1 MAIYAYALIG
11 LIVGI
16 LARIALPPT
25 RSVGFV
31 SSALLGGVGGI
42 IGALLSSIFLPVGL
56 TTGIHPLGVVMAIV
70 VSALVSIGLIVG
82 TRNRR
87 FA

>member
-16 LARIALPPT
+16 LARIALPAS
-25 RSVGFV
+25 RSVGLIG
-31 SSALLGGVGGI
+31 SALLGALGGVV
-42 IGALLSSIFLPVGL
+42 GALLSSIFAPVSV
-56 TTGIHPLGVVMAIV
+56 TTRMEPLAIV
-70 VSALVSIGLIVG
+70 VAIIFAALVSIGVIVG
-82 TRNRR
+82 TRNRT

>member
-11 LIVGI
+11 IIVGI

-31 SSALLGGVGGI
+31 GSALLGGVGGI
-42 IGALLSSIFLPVGL
+42 IGALLSSVFAPGGVTSHIQ
-56 TTGIHPLGVVMAIV
+56 PLGVVVAIV
-70 VSALVSIGLIVG
+70 FAALVSIGVIVG

>member
-1 MAIYAYALIG
+1 MAIYAFALIG

-16 LARIALPPT
+16 LARIALPAS
-25 RSVGFV
+25 RSVGLV
-31 SSALLGGVGGI
+31 GSALLGALGGVV
-42 IGALLSSIFLPVGL
+42 GALISSIFVPLGA
-56 TTGIHPLGVVMAIV
+56 TTSMHPLPIVMSIV
-70 VSALVSIGLIVG
+70 VSALVSIGVIVG

>member
-11 LIVGI
+11 IIVGI

-25 RSVGFV
+25 RTVGFV
-31 SSALLGGVGGI
+31 GSALLGGVGGI
-42 IGALLSSIFLPVGL
+42 IGALFSSIFAPVGITSTL
-56 TTGIHPLGVVMAIV
+56 HPLGVVVAIIF
-70 VSALVSIGLIVG
+70 SALVSIGLIVG
-82 TRNRR
+82 TRNRN

>member
-16 LARIALPPT
+16 LARIALPAS
-25 RSVGFV
+25 RSVGLIG
-31 SSALLGGVGGI
+31 SALLGALGGVV
-42 IGALLSSIFLPVGL
+42 GALLSSIFTPGVV
-56 TTGIHPLGVVMAIV
+56 TTRLEPLAIVMAIIV
-70 VSALVSIGLIVG
+70 AALVSIGIIVG
-82 TRNRR
+82 TRNKR

>member
-11 LIVGI
+11 IIVGI

-25 RSVGFV
+25 RTVGFV
-31 SSALLGGVGGI
+31 GSALLGGVGGI
-42 IGALLSSIFLPVGL
+42 IGALLSSIFAPVSI
-56 TTGIHPLGVVMAIV
+56 TRGIHPVGVVVAILF
-70 VSALVSIGLIVG
+70 SALVSIGVIVG
-82 TRNRR
+82 TRNRN